1 MISKKDDTRI
11 AEKGSLR
18 ELEEVC
24 AKLLQTARK
33 IPPGPARQTTLKEI
47 GKFRVRI
54 STLKAERR

>member
-1 MISKKDDTRI
+1 M
-11 AEKGSLR
+11 
-18 ELEEVC
+18 C

-33 IPPGPARQTTLKEI
+33 IPSGPARHTALKEI